1 LRDLR
6 EKIDRRDRHERRG
19 ASLVNSP
26 PSAITQPRQRHRL
39 KSLGPRKFARLNELI
54 GRFDA
59 ESERCAK
66 VQAHYAACVLQV
78 AAFEGLLLAMCD
90 GLLDE
95 VEMYVQKLPSHERP
109 KERMEKW
116 SLAQLIKIAYGLKW
130 LPSRRHI
137 KGKRKTGDH
146 VQLVKEL
153 RNVIHPGKHIRDY
166 PNVHEGHY
174 SDSYTIVRQATGHL
188 WQTFKADFKRP
199 AGSGSRAKA

>member
-1 LRDLR
+1 
-6 EKIDRRDRHERRG
+6 
-19 ASLVNSP
+19 VNSP

-95 VEMYVQKLPSHERP
+95 VEM
-109 KERMEKW
+109 
-116 SLAQLIKIAYGLKW
+116 
-130 LPSRRHI
+130 
-137 KGKRKTGDH
+137 
-146 VQLVKEL
+146 
-153 RNVIHPGKHIRDY
+153 
-166 PNVHEGHY
+166 
-174 SDSYTIVRQATGHL
+174 
-188 WQTFKADFKRP
+188 
-199 AGSGSRAKA
+199 

>member
-1 LRDLR
+1 
-6 EKIDRRDRHERRG
+6 
-19 ASLVNSP
+19 VNTL
-26 PSAITQPRQRHRL
+26 PSAITQPRQRPRL
-39 KSLGPRKFARLNELI
+39 KSFGQKKFARLNELI
-54 GRFDA
+54 GRFDV

-66 VQAHYAACVLQV
+66 VQAYYAACVLQA

-153 RNVIHPGKHIRDY
+153 RNIIHPGKHIRDY
-166 PNVHEGHY
+166 PNVHLREGHY

-188 WQTFKADFKRP
+188 WQTFRAEFERP
-199 AGSGSRAKA
+199 AGSTKTRKGR